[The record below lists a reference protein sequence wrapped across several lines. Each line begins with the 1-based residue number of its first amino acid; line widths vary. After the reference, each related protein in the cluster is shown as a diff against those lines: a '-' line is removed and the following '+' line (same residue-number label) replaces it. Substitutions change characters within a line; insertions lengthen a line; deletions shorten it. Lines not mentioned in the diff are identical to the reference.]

1 MTELK
6 LPSLGEGIEK
16 GTVISISV
24 AVGDTIAQEQIL
36 MEVETDKVVV
46 EVPADAT
53 GVIEKI
59 LVNIGDAIVEGT
71 SIVQLSGTVDTPETK
86 IEIPEMAI
94 EPEGDVLVVQPPA
107 TVKIEKKT
115 TVLQKTEI
123 DLKLPSLGEGIEKG
137 TVISISVA
145 VGDTITREQTLMEVE
160 TDKVVVEVPAD
171 APGTIEEIFVKV
183 GDEIAEG
190 TLYLKL
196 KTAAVAQS
204 GMLVAEQAKAMVDP
218 SIPRQPKVEPEA
230 KNVVPG
236 HEREITITPPKGCKT
251 YRTSPLARK
260 LAREIGIDIN
270 QIVPKPGH
278 SRIGMQDVKH
288 HAKTLNESR
297 NQTMGMAG
305 PQIAPLPDFSK
316 WGSISKKSL
325 SGVTQATSKNM
336 TTTWSEVPHAWLQEK
351 VDITDLEAKRQ
362 MHKLQVKGTGGALT
376 ITAILVKVLA
386 KALEEFPIFNAS
398 LDGNAN
404 EIIYKSYINIGVA
417 VDSDRGLLVPVLR
430 DTAKKGLLEISKD
443 LVRLSQKVKTK
454 KATAEDL
461 EGGTFTI
468 SNLGGIGTS
477 AIFPLVNHPQAAIL
491 GVAASNMEAVWQ
503 NGKFEPR
510 LLMPLTIGFD
520 HRIIN
525 GADAARFLQR
535 IKQLLEDWFLWSM

>member
-251 YRTSPLARK
+251 YRTSP
-260 LAREIGIDIN
+260 
-270 QIVPKPGH
+270 
-278 SRIGMQDVKH
+278 DVKH